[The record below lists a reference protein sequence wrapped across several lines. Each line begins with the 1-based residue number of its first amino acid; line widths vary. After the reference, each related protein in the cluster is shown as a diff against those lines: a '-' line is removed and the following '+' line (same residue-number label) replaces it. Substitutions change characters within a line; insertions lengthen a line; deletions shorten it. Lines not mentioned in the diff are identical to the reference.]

1 MDIQNAETYTRCV
14 VYYLFDTE
22 WRCALKI
29 IISCCLTTF
38 PLYTAALPSNIT
50 NALACR
56 RNGMSWIVL
65 VTFSIRIWIKSKNR
79 PCKSTTIDKSR
90 AIGKISSHNVTVK
103 TIIQDK
109 LIAMTRNLTIVVRT
123 HSSLLYYKS
132 MRSIKNIYTRTD
144 ILRFIYSSVTVLT
157 GARRSKSTEI
167 WNFSFFFTV
176 RWNRFLKG
184 LMWQR
189 GIGFITYIREKPGK
203 FFLYELHRSSN
214 SWFNGGDDEKIHSW
228 LTSRNKKLKILW
240 KKNVFTSSS
249 S

>member
-1 MDIQNAETYTRCV
+1 
-14 VYYLFDTE
+14 
-22 WRCALKI
+22 
-29 IISCCLTTF
+29 
-38 PLYTAALPSNIT
+38 
-50 NALACR
+50 
-56 RNGMSWIVL
+56 MSWIVL

-144 ILRFIYSSVTVLT
+144 ILRFIHSSVTVLT

-176 RWNRFLKG
+176 RWNRFLNG

-203 FFLYELHRSSN
+203 FFYTNYTVLLTRDLTAGMMKRSILDSLLGTKNWKYYEKKTFLRPRPPRNSLQNESDVCRIHRQLKSTSN
-214 SWFNGGDDEKIHSW
+214 FK
-228 LTSRNKKLKILW
+228 
-240 KKNVFTSSS
+240 
-249 S
+249 